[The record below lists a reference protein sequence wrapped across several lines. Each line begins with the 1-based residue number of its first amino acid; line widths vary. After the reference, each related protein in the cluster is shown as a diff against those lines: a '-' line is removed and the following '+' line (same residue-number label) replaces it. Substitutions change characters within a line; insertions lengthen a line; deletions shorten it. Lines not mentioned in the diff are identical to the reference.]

1 MDIIF
6 ATSANISAE
15 PVLFSNCNSKYFMP
29 FGIQE
34 KRSTNWFSGLL
45 EYLPQAAE
53 KDETS
58 MLLAAQGFMDKAMND
73 EMDLMDCD
81 IADHELDFPSQQ

>member
-1 MDIIF
+1 
-6 ATSANISAE
+6 
-15 PVLFSNCNSKYFMP
+15 MP
-29 FGIQE
+29 
-34 KRSTNWFSGLL
+34 K
-45 EYLPQAAE
+45 AAE

-73 EMDLMDCD
+73 EMDLMGCD